1 MAGGTGILSKM
12 GLTAE
17 ALAKVNRELRV
28 GAVRP
33 DGFHEI
39 KSRFVSID
47 MADTL
52 MAEVSL
58 ARIAFTSDDATLP
71 QDERNLVVQAAHLL
85 ASILGTAAGARLRLA
100 KRIPAGAGLGGGSS
114 DAAATISVLKRL
126 WEAELSGADVAELAA
141 RIGSDVPF
149 FLTGGEAEVT
159 GRGERVRAL
168 PDEPPV
174 ELMVFVPPFEIS
186 TGEVYGAHR
195 SRHEGRGAVPDRL
208 DIETSGRFFG
218 PNELE
223 PAILEVQPTMRTL
236 LETARANARE
246 AAITGSGSAIV
257 LVAPT
262 GEAAARLAAVLP
274 GARFFRTRT
283 VSRDEHRLRSTPF
296 A

>member
-1 MAGGTGILSKM
+1 MA
-12 GLTAE
+12 LTAE
-17 ALAKVNRELRV
+17 ALAKINRELRV
-28 GAVRP
+28 GAVRQ

-47 MADTL
+47 LADTVL
-52 MAEVSL
+52 AETSL
-58 ARIAFTSDDATLP
+58 ARIAFASDDPSLP

-85 ASILGTAAGARLRLA
+85 ASILGTAAGARLRLT

-114 DAAATISVLKRL
+114 DAAATIAALKHL
-126 WEAELSGADVAELAA
+126 WEAELSGADLGDLAA

-159 GRGERVRAL
+159 GRGENVRAL

-174 ELMVFVPPFEIS
+174 DLMVFVPPFEIP
-186 TGEVYGAHR
+186 TGEVYGAYR
-195 SRHEGRGAVPDRL
+195 RRHGGMGSLPGRL
-208 DIETSGRFFG
+208 DVDTSGRFFG
-218 PNELE
+218 PNDLE
-223 PAILEVQPTMRTL
+223 RAILEVQPTMGAL

-257 LVAPT
+257 LVAPKD
-262 GEAAARLAAVLP
+262 EAAGRLAAVLP

-283 VSRDEHRLRSTPF
+283 VSRAEYAQRSAPR

>member
-1 MAGGTGILSKM
+1 MA
-12 GLTAE
+12 LTAE
-17 ALAKVNRELRV
+17 ALAKINRELRV

-39 KSRFVSID
+39 RSRFVSVD
-47 MADTL
+47 LADTVL
-52 MAEVSL
+52 AEMSL
-58 ARIAFTSDDATLP
+58 ARIAFVSDDPSLP

-85 ASILGTAAGARLRLA
+85 ASMLGTAAGARLRLT

-114 DAAATISVLKRL
+114 DAAATVAVLRRL
-126 WEAELSGADVAELAA
+126 WEAELSENDLMDLAA
-141 RIGSDVPF
+141 RLGSDVPF
-149 FLTGGEAEVT
+149 FQTGGQAEVT
-159 GRGERVRAL
+159 GRGEHVRAL

-174 ELMVFVPPFEIS
+174 DLMVFVPPFEIP

-195 SRHEGRGAVPDRL
+195 RRHGGRGTLPEKL

-218 PNELE
+218 PNDLE
-223 PAILEVQPTMRTL
+223 PAILEVQPTMRAL

-246 AAITGSGSAIV
+246 AAVTGSGSAIV
-257 LVAPT
+257 LVAPKE
-262 GEAAARLAAVLP
+262 EAAARLAGVLP

-283 VSRDEHRLRSTPF
+283 VSRDEYRLRSTPV